1 MYNQRQINLYNWKC
15 QNAWKEV
22 CEVRGLKIF
31 PSSWRLFVST
41 PCGCKYHL
49 YSSTSK
55 ERVIGS
61 TPPARSSEN
70 CQTVKTW
77 MSEPETQD
85 SWSLF
90 SLSSD
95 SGLLWML
102 QRVETSL
109 SEIQLFNFLQVF
121 QKFIPR
127 FLLLSEDPYGI
138 IRLSD
143 KYHQDRGTLK

>member
-1 MYNQRQINLYNWKC
+1 MYKQRQINLYNWKC

-85 SWSLF
+85 SWSPF
-90 SLSSD
+90 SLCSD

-127 FLLLSEDPYGI
+127 FLLLSEDRYGI